1 MPIKEPEKLIRAF
14 GLLSRAAARKK
25 FYAQKAKLAGRPEL
39 SHLLR
44 AMAESEA
51 IQARRLFNAMRGQID
66 RSDRYVATI
75 FEQEIEEMLAEYTEL
90 LAEAERNED
99 RVLVPILTELRA
111 AEQHTLAFYARERK
125 DARSTKAERY
135 FACSFCGYLHLSAPP
150 ESCPVCGASQ
160 QAFREI
166 D

>member
-66 RSDRYVATI
+66 R
-75 FEQEIEEMLAEYTEL
+75 
-90 LAEAERNED
+90 
-99 RVLVPILTELRA
+99 
-111 AEQHTLAFYARERK
+111 
-125 DARSTKAERY
+125 
-135 FACSFCGYLHLSAPP
+135 
-150 ESCPVCGASQ
+150 
-160 QAFREI
+160 
-166 D
+166 